1 METFDPLVAERWMR
15 RALERA
21 REAAAAGDV
30 PVGAVVV
37 CDGEVLGEGCNER
50 EATGDP
56 TAHAEVVALR
66 RAAARVG
73 RWRLDGATLYVTLEP
88 CAMCAG
94 AMVNSRLSRL
104 VYGCTDPR
112 AGAAG
117 SVLNLT
123 DFPGML
129 HRVQVKGGVLTAE
142 CQALLQEFFRLR
154 RQEQKGRVADGEARE

>member
-1 METFDPLVAERWMR
+1 
-15 RALERA
+15 
-21 REAAAAGDV
+21 
-30 PVGAVVV
+30 
-37 CDGEVLGEGCNER
+37 
-50 EATGDP
+50 
-56 TAHAEVVALR
+56 
-66 RAAARVG
+66 
-73 RWRLDGATLYVTLEP
+73 
-88 CAMCAG
+88 MCAG